1 MSPAT
6 RAGRSPGLT
15 VVVAL
20 AVLTVVEYLVSA
32 ADVPA
37 LLLWLLLFA
46 VGKAAVIVYAF
57 MHLPE
62 VFGEESR

>member
-1 MSPAT
+1 
-6 RAGRSPGLT
+6 

-20 AVLTVVEYLVSA
+20 AVLTAVEYLVSA